1 MARETEI
8 KLRVADVGAFRAAL
22 AKLGVRNV
30 SASAG
35 SVHEYNVVFDTAGDH
50 LKQRGQLLRIRTET
64 REGKGKHRKQA
75 QRVLLTFKR
84 PVRSDPRREGSEGS
98 HKVREEIELQV
109 ADGEELAK
117 IFEGLGMRPWFRYEK
132 YRTTYRLPKEQHWA
146 VGLLIEL
153 DETPIGMFVELEGP
167 ANAIDHAAQA
177 LGFSKGD
184 YIVENY
190 FVLYREDCRRR
201 GEEAGDMLFAAKN
214 SRR

>member
-8 KLRVADVGAFRAAL
+8 KLRVADAGAFRAAL
-22 AKLGVRNV
+22 AKLGARNER
-30 SASAG
+30 G
-35 SVHEYNVVFDTAGDH
+35 SNGPVHEYNVVFDTAGEH
-50 LKQRGQLLRIRTET
+50 LKRRGQLLRIRTET
-64 REGKGKHRKQA
+64 REGKGKHSKQA

-84 PVRSDPRREGSEGS
+84 PVRSGARREGSAGR

-109 ADGEELAK
+109 PDGKSLAQ
-117 IFEGLGMRPWFRYEK
+117 IFVGLGMRPWFRYEK

-146 VGLLIEL
+146 AGLLIEL
-153 DETPIGMFVELEGP
+153 DETPIGLFAELEGP
-167 ANAIDHAAQA
+167 AHAIDHAAQA

-201 GEEAGDMLFAAKN
+201 GQEPRDMLFAAKN
-214 SRR
+214 SGR